1 MKRRQITAW
10 VSDEEHQFIKTKAKA
25 RGESLSQYTRKKL
38 LNGFD
43 PESEPET
50 IYVDNPHDL
59 ENEQETI
66 PDTKPDTE
74 PTEPEN
80 ELSEE
85 VRETYRD
92 MESFFNGE
100 QDTKPS
106 SFDSVNWDFD

>member
-1 MKRRQITAW
+1 MKKTTSQTFSIKY
-10 VSDEEHQFIKTKAKA
+10 SKLEELERLSKKHDKK
-25 RGESLSQYTRKKL
+25 LSQIINEGINLWIENHK
-38 LNGFD
+38 
-43 PESEPET
+43 ET

>member
-1 MKRRQITAW
+1 MKRNQVSGWLDDQEKLYVQELAQSQGLTISKLIRQELLRNYNGNHD
-10 VSDEEHQFIKTKAKA
+10 SFDIKQ
-25 RGESLSQYTRKKL
+25 E
-38 LNGFD
+38 
-43 PESEPET
+43 PEPET
-50 IYVDNPHDL
+50 K
-59 ENEQETI
+59 QETI